1 MSTAT
6 LPVSA
11 RASSPQSPTQAL
23 RSAVIIVAGATLL
36 LPGFLGSLMLLMLDL
51 SGAALEDGT
60 RLTSPLGD
68 LLQNPQ
74 LLWLAFAV
82 GTLMLASGL
91 ILIGSQPFCVPAAV
105 AYVMCPI
112 VSIAYMLGSP
122 LRGDQPWNRNAAYVY
137 AVMGILAAFAGAA
150 LMMYGPTEQEFPIQ
164 FVGAGFMFQL
174 GIAAVLG
181 AILRLTKRPSPA

>member
-36 LPGFLGSLMLLMLDL
+36 LPGFLGSLTLLMLDL

-74 LLWLAFAV
+74 LLWVAFAV

-112 VSIAYMLGSP
+112 VSVAYMLGSP

-150 LMMYGPTEQEFPIQ
+150 LMYGPTEQESPIQ